1 MKFYSSDPY
10 VVAKFDDGKKEV
22 NKKKTSLFITD
33 TIKKSLNPV
42 WNQSF
47 MMYVQLITHLIWQI
61 ISKLIGD
68 IKADTRVLA
77 FHMYDKESLSKDNYM
92 GLILVNMK
100 DIVDGSETGYLMKP
114 NPLIQKKQ
122 KDIDK
127 VKGKLYI
134 SYEFLY

>member
-47 MMYVQLITHLIWQI
+47 MMYVHLITQI
-61 ISKLIGD
+61 
-68 IKADTRVLA
+68 
-77 FHMYDKESLSKDNYM
+77 
-92 GLILVNMK
+92 
-100 DIVDGSETGYLMKP
+100 
-114 NPLIQKKQ
+114 
-122 KDIDK
+122 
-127 VKGKLYI
+127 
-134 SYEFLY
+134 